1 MTIEFSPGKLYFMVQ
16 YIDSDL
22 LVPVVQS
29 VIFIGKNVDGEG
41 EDLWYFQDVESHAT
55 LGEYPNAEV
64 GPGDIF
70 VLPREGLSSI
80 VVLDAV
86 VKDLSE
92 CSGRRKARGL

>member
-1 MTIEFSPGKLYFMVQ
+1 MTLEFSPGQLYFMVQ
-16 YIDSDL
+16 YIDPDL

-41 EDLWYFQDVESHAT
+41 EDLWYFQDVESHST

-70 VLPREGLSSI
+70 VLPEEGLSSI

-92 CSGRRKARGL
+92 CLDRRKARRL